1 MPFDAFSQVFNEG
14 LLPCIRQYIDF
25 LLGDGKILGVGVIF
39 LPLLCKLIRL
49 FKKIF

>member
-25 LLGDGKILGVGVIF
+25 LLGDGKILAVGVIF